1 MIKLVMRKR
10 GRPIVGLGLSDE
22 NVKRLTTGQPIVLNL
37 KELGLSNIDLFI
49 FHGATEA
56 DMRGDLIKHGF
67 ITEETKERIE
77 GKP

>member
-1 MIKLVMRKR
+1 MIKLAMRRR
-10 GRPIVGLGLSDE
+10 GRPVVGLGLSDE
-22 NVKRLTTGQPIVLNL
+22 NVRRLTGGEPIMLNL

-67 ITEETKERIE
+67 ITEDTEQRIE